1 LSSTFE
7 KVCSL
12 KSRKR
17 GVTTGHGI
25 AALPLTYIPQK
36 KHVEKSKA
44 IIDFEREGSCSICSQ
59 DLIHDGGIYAI
70 CPHPGC
76 ESVSHLTC
84 LSKSFLEGESGQRSN
99 NGESN
104 NTDQDPALVPIAGKC
119 KGCGGTLKWVDVV
132 KEVTLRM
139 RGVEEV
145 EKLLKEP
152 RKKALKKPTPRK
164 RKPKSVDTATSAITS
179 SDTDEWLDDDDGD
192 GTAEEQD
199 APKED
204 PLGDERENFDIAK
217 DNAPFSMRDG
227 PYDRQNE
234 WLVIDDSDDGDLR
247 SVTGT
252 LHASPDRVE
261 RARRMAMDLIIEDS
275 DWLDV
280 PVLD

>member
-1 LSSTFE
+1 
-7 KVCSL
+7 
-12 KSRKR
+12 
-17 GVTTGHGI
+17 
-25 AALPLTYIPQK
+25 
-36 KHVEKSKA
+36 
-44 IIDFEREGSCSICSQ
+44 
-59 DLIHDGGIYAI
+59 
-70 CPHPGC
+70 
-76 ESVSHLTC
+76 
-84 LSKSFLEGESGQRSN
+84 
-99 NGESN
+99 
-104 NTDQDPALVPIAGKC
+104 
-119 KGCGGTLKWVDVV
+119 
-132 KEVTLRM
+132 M
-139 RGVEEV
+139 RGVEQV
-145 EKLLKEP
+145 EKLLREP